1 MKSSHNIFS
10 SIMFQLYEYSMKR
23 NILDGTQVPR
33 QQDTITENNN
43 DAYLPQVMPVDI
55 RALN

>member
-1 MKSSHNIFS
+1 
-10 SIMFQLYEYSMKR
+10 MFQLYEYSMKR

-55 RALN
+55 RALNWNWFVM